1 MGNIIITINR
11 ENGSGGREIARRLG
25 EMLGLKVYDKS
36 ILEEIVQK
44 YKLNKEEIERI
55 KAQKTNLWSDF
66 CQFYRQ
72 FSAAGNSYQNEDRKI
87 TSRELYYAEAQI
99 MRNLAS
105 QESCIIV
112 GRSGFHVFKDN
123 PDALSIFI
131 IADREARIK
140 RIAQKEGVD
149 EKTAAKLIEKTDA
162 ARDNFTKT
170 FAGTSRYDARN
181 YDITLNVSCFSTEAI
196 AAFLAENIKRKM
208 EAKK

>member
-55 KAQKTNLWSDF
+55 KAQKNNLWSDF

-99 MRNLAS
+99 MRDLAS

-149 EKTAAKLIEKTDA
+149 EKTADKFIEKTDA

-181 YDITLNVSCFSTEAI
+181 YDITLNVSRFSTETI

-208 EAKK
+208 EAGM

>member
-1 MGNIIITINR
+1 MIITINR

-44 YKLNKEEIERI
+44 YKINKEEIERI

-181 YDITLNVSCFSTEAI
+181 YDITLNVSRFSTEAI

-208 EAKK
+208 EAGM

>member
-11 ENGSGGREIARRLG
+11 ENGSGGREIACRLG
-25 EMLGLKVYDKS
+25 EMLNFKVYDKS
-36 ILEEIVQK
+36 ILEAVVQK
-44 YKLNKEEIERI
+44 YNLGKEEIERI
-55 KAQKTNLWSDF
+55 KAQKTNLWTDF

-149 EKTAAKLIEKTDA
+149 EKTAAKHIEATDE
-162 ARDNFTKT
+162 ARETFTKT

-181 YDITLNVSCFSTEAI
+181 YDITLNVSHFSTEAI

-208 EAKK
+208 AAKK

>member
-36 ILEEIVQK
+36 ILEELVQK
-44 YKLNKEEIERI
+44 FNLNKEEIERI
-55 KAQKTNLWSDF
+55 RAQKTNLWSDF

-131 IADREARIK
+131 IANREARIK
-140 RIAQKEGVD
+140 RIAQNEGVD

-181 YDITLNVSCFSTEAI
+181 YDITLNVSRFSTEAI
-196 AAFLAENIKRKM
+196 AAFLAENITRKM
-208 EAKK
+208 AAGM

>member
-1 MGNIIITINR
+1 MGNMIITINR
-11 ENGSGGREIARRLG
+11 ENGSGGREIACRLG
-25 EMLGLKVYDKS
+25 EMLNLKVYDKS

-99 MRNLAS
+99 MRNLAA
-105 QESCIIV
+105 QESCVIV

-149 EKTAAKLIEKTDA
+149 EKTAAKFIEKTDA

-170 FAGTSRYDARN
+170 FAGTSRYDTRN
-181 YDITLNVSCFSTEAI
+181 YDITLNVSRFSTEAI

-208 EAKK
+208 EAGM

>member
-1 MGNIIITINR
+1 MIITINR

-44 YKLNKEEIERI
+44 YKINKEEIERI

-149 EKTAAKLIEKTDA
+149 EKTADKLIEKTDA

-181 YDITLNVSCFSTEAI
+181 YDITLNVSRFSTEAI

-208 EAKK
+208 EAGM

>member
-1 MGNIIITINR
+1 MIITINR

-149 EKTAAKLIEKTDA
+149 EKTADKLIEKTDA

-181 YDITLNVSCFSTEAI
+181 YDITLNVSRFSTEAI

-208 EAKK
+208 AAGM

>member
-1 MGNIIITINR
+1 MGNMIITINR

-181 YDITLNVSCFSTEAI
+181 YDITLNVSRFSTEAI

-208 EAKK
+208 AAGM

>member
-1 MGNIIITINR
+1 MGNMIITINR

-44 YKLNKEEIERI
+44 YKINKEEIERI

-149 EKTAAKLIEKTDA
+149 EKTADKLIEKTDA

-181 YDITLNVSCFSTEAI
+181 YDITLNVSRFSTEAI
-196 AAFLAENIKRKM
+196 ADFLAENIKRKM
-208 EAKK
+208 AAGM

>member
-1 MGNIIITINR
+1 MGNMIITINR

-44 YKLNKEEIERI
+44 YKINKEEIERI
-55 KAQKTNLWSDF
+55 KAQKNNLWSDF

-149 EKTAAKLIEKTDA
+149 EKTADKLIEKTDA

-181 YDITLNVSCFSTEAI
+181 YDITLNVSRFSTEAI

-208 EAKK
+208 AAGM

>member
-1 MGNIIITINR
+1 MIITINR

-25 EMLGLKVYDKS
+25 EMLNLKVYDKS
-36 ILEEIVQK
+36 ILEELVQK
-44 YKLNKEEIERI
+44 FNLNKEEIERI
-55 KAQKTNLWSDF
+55 RAQKTNLWSDF

-131 IADREARIK
+131 IANREARIK

-181 YDITLNVSCFSTEAI
+181 YDITLNVSRFSTEAI

-208 EAKK
+208 EAGV

>member
-1 MGNIIITINR
+1 MGNMIITINR

-149 EKTAAKLIEKTDA
+149 EKTADKLIEKTDA

-181 YDITLNVSCFSTEAI
+181 YDITLNVSRFSTEAI

-208 EAKK
+208 AAGM

>member
-1 MGNIIITINR
+1 MGNMIITINR

-149 EKTAAKLIEKTDA
+149 EKTADKLIEKTDA

-181 YDITLNVSCFSTEAI
+181 YDITLNVSRFSTEAI

-208 EAKK
+208 EDGM

>member
-1 MGNIIITINR
+1 MGNMIITINR
-11 ENGSGGREIARRLG
+11 ENGSGGREIACRLG
-25 EMLGLKVYDKS
+25 EMLNLKVYDKS
-36 ILEEIVQK
+36 ILEELVQK
-44 YKLNKEEIERI
+44 FNLNKEEIERI
-55 KAQKTNLWSDF
+55 RAQKTNLWSDF

-131 IADREARIK
+131 IANREARIK

-181 YDITLNVSCFSTEAI
+181 YDITLNVSRFSTEAI

-208 EAKK
+208 EAGV

>member
-1 MGNIIITINR
+1 MIITINR

-149 EKTAAKLIEKTDA
+149 EKTADKLIEKTDA
-162 ARDNFTKT
+162 VRDNFTKT

-181 YDITLNVSCFSTEAI
+181 YDITLNVSRFSTEAI

-208 EAKK
+208 AAGL

>member
-36 ILEEIVQK
+36 ILEELVQK
-44 YKLNKEEIERI
+44 FNLNKEEIERI
-55 KAQKTNLWSDF
+55 RAQKTNLWSDF

-181 YDITLNVSCFSTEAI
+181 YDITLNVSRFSTEAI
-196 AAFLAENIKRKM
+196 AAFLAENITRKM
-208 EAKK
+208 AAGM

>member
-44 YKLNKEEIERI
+44 YKINKEEIERI

-149 EKTAAKLIEKTDA
+149 EKTADKLIEKTDA

-181 YDITLNVSCFSTEAI
+181 YDITLNVSRFSTEAI

-208 EAKK
+208 AAGM

>member
-1 MGNIIITINR
+1 MIITINR

-44 YKLNKEEIERI
+44 YKINKEEIERI

-99 MRNLAS
+99 MRDLAN

-112 GRSGFHVFKDN
+112 GRSGFHVFKDD

-181 YDITLNVSCFSTEAI
+181 YDITLNVSRFSTEAI

-208 EAKK
+208 AAGM

>member
-1 MGNIIITINR
+1 MGDMIITINR
-11 ENGSGGREIARRLG
+11 ENGSGGREIACRLG
-25 EMLGLKVYDKS
+25 EMLNFKVYDKS
-36 ILEEIVQK
+36 ILEAVVQK
-44 YKLNKEEIERI
+44 YNLGKEEIERI
-55 KAQKTNLWSDF
+55 KAQKTNLWTDF

-149 EKTAAKLIEKTDA
+149 EKTAAKHIEATDA
-162 ARDNFTKT
+162 ARETFTKT

-181 YDITLNVSCFSTEAI
+181 YDITLNVSHFSTEAI

-208 EAKK
+208 AAKK

>member
-1 MGNIIITINR
+1 MGNMIITINR

-44 YKLNKEEIERI
+44 YKLNKEDIERI

-181 YDITLNVSCFSTEAI
+181 YDITLNVSRFSTEAI

-208 EAKK
+208 AAGM

>member
-1 MGNIIITINR
+1 MGNMIITINR

-181 YDITLNVSCFSTEAI
+181 YDITLNVSRFSTEAI

-208 EAKK
+208 EAGM

>member
-1 MGNIIITINR
+1 MGNMIITINR

-44 YKLNKEEIERI
+44 YKINKEEIERI
-55 KAQKTNLWSDF
+55 KAQKNNLWSDF

-149 EKTAAKLIEKTDA
+149 EKTADKLIEKTDA
-162 ARDNFTKT
+162 ARDNFT
-170 FAGTSRYDARN
+170 
-181 YDITLNVSCFSTEAI
+181 TEAI
-196 AAFLAENIKRKM
+196 ADFLAENIKRKM
-208 EAKK
+208 AAGM

>member
-1 MGNIIITINR
+1 MIITINR
-11 ENGSGGREIARRLG
+11 ENGSGGREIACRLG

-131 IADREARIK
+131 IAEREARIK

-181 YDITLNVSCFSTEAI
+181 YDITLNVSRFSTEAI

-208 EAKK
+208 AAGM

>member
-1 MGNIIITINR
+1 
-11 ENGSGGREIARRLG
+11 
-25 EMLGLKVYDKS
+25 
-36 ILEEIVQK
+36 
-44 YKLNKEEIERI
+44 
-55 KAQKTNLWSDF
+55 
-66 CQFYRQ
+66 
-72 FSAAGNSYQNEDRKI
+72 
-87 TSRELYYAEAQI
+87 

-149 EKTAAKLIEKTDA
+149 EKTADKLIEKTDA

-181 YDITLNVSCFSTEAI
+181 YDITLNVSRFSTEAI

-208 EAKK
+208 AAGM

>member
-1 MGNIIITINR
+1 MIITINR

-44 YKLNKEEIERI
+44 YKINKEEIERI

-149 EKTAAKLIEKTDA
+149 EKTADKLIEKTDA

-170 FAGTSRYDARN
+170 FADTSRYDARN
-181 YDITLNVSCFSTEAI
+181 YDITLNVSRFSTEAI

-208 EAKK
+208 EAGM

>member
-1 MGNIIITINR
+1 MIITINR

-112 GRSGFHVFKDN
+112 GRSGFHVFKDD

-149 EKTAAKLIEKTDA
+149 EKTADKLIEKTDA

-181 YDITLNVSCFSTEAI
+181 YDITLNVSRFSTEAI

-208 EAKK
+208 AAGM

>member
-1 MGNIIITINR
+1 MGNVIITINR

-149 EKTAAKLIEKTDA
+149 EKTADKLIEKTDV

-181 YDITLNVSCFSTEAI
+181 YDITLNVSRFSTEAI

-208 EAKK
+208 AAGM

>member
-1 MGNIIITINR
+1 MGNMIITINR

-44 YKLNKEEIERI
+44 YKINKEEIERI
-55 KAQKTNLWSDF
+55 KAQKNNLWSDF

-149 EKTAAKLIEKTDA
+149 EKTADKLIEKTDA

-181 YDITLNVSCFSTEAI
+181 YDITLNVSRFSTEAI
-196 AAFLAENIKRKM
+196 ADFLAENIKRKM
-208 EAKK
+208 AAGM

>member
-1 MGNIIITINR
+1 MIITINR

-44 YKLNKEEIERI
+44 YKINKEEIERI

-149 EKTAAKLIEKTDA
+149 EKIAAKLIEKTDA

-181 YDITLNVSCFSTEAI
+181 YDITLNVSRFSTEVI

-208 EAKK
+208 AAKK

>member
-44 YKLNKEEIERI
+44 YKINKEEIERI

-149 EKTAAKLIEKTDA
+149 EKTADKLIEKTDA

-181 YDITLNVSCFSTEAI
+181 YDITLNVSRFSTEAI

-208 EAKK
+208 ETGM

>member
-1 MGNIIITINR
+1 MGNMIITINR

-55 KAQKTNLWSDF
+55 KAQKNNLWSDF

-149 EKTAAKLIEKTDA
+149 EKNAAKLIEKTDA

-170 FAGTSRYDARN
+170 FAGISRYDARN
-181 YDITLNVSCFSTEAI
+181 YDITLNVSRFSTEAI

-208 EAKK
+208 EAGM

>member
-1 MGNIIITINR
+1 MGNMIITINR

-181 YDITLNVSCFSTEAI
+181 YDITLNVSRFSTEAI
-196 AAFLAENIKRKM
+196 AAFLAENIKRKI
-208 EAKK
+208 EAGV